1 MMATTQ
7 WRIWLLSGALLSATT
22 SALAQ
27 PDLKNSKQVGTLI
40 VYADDRWSNLYYY
53 APNALTLAELF
64 PGKPDLRVLQMRY
77 TGTAAG
83 GDQGHQVYR
92 SLLSFRIRMPAI
104 TVDELQAAKRLL
116 SPSVETI
123 ELRPLPIR
131 RVEAV
136 LVYTS
141 LSREAER
148 SQPTTLPAGHFQESE
163 EEHTTPSNVY
173 WSERIYTLSL
183 DNDTAQ
189 VFWSAFQKGQVVLS
203 VAYAFMA
210 DGVEDDVDNVKLTGS
225 SELIEALEAQI
236 RKHSSDPHQRTTVVV
251 RAGAFAVTTD
261 AEKWPDLFMRVDLN
275 DRIPPGYAALDIYC
289 YDFQKRDIDV
299 YEKRVDIEA
308 EGVAGDPVRI
318 ETRFRGRQPEIY
330 ARNLRFPFAVRLDR
344 PYRYRVVTTALDGS
358 MTETPWQVQAN
369 WVMILD
375 ITSPSTVQVP
385 TSPAELQ

>member
-344 PYRYRVVTTALDGS
+344 PYRYRVVNTALDGS